1 LEANREGNSHPYYP
15 TEFYRQLAVIVLV
28 VGVVISLAVLLP
40 VGYEEEANY
49 LSTPHGVK
57 AEWYFLWLYQMM
69 KLVPER
75 AGIAITA
82 GLVLAALAIPFI
94 DRSRSGRVRDRLW
107 IVIPATVLLI
117 AIAVLTI
124 LGAMPSEM

>member
-1 LEANREGNSHPYYP
+1 MEPDRESNGHPYYP
-15 TEFYRQLAVIVLV
+15 TEFFRQLIVIVLV
-28 VGVVISLAVLLP
+28 VGVVITLAVLLP

-69 KLVPER
+69 KLVPEK
-75 AGIAITA
+75 AGLALTA

-94 DRSRSGRVRDRLW
+94 DRGRTRRVRDRLW
-107 IVIPATVLLI
+107 IVIPVT
-117 AIAVLTI
+117 AVLVAI
-124 LGAMPSEM
+124 IVLSFLAAMPGEM